1 MRASLQPTAVRMRAG
16 SITRR
21 LSSRGRRWRRVLV
34 LDMARETKPDQSVGG
49 LKLRSKADVVE
60 WLGRQDSNLRMPVPK
75 TGALPLG
82 DAPAG
87 APACRGEAALIDERS
102 LLKRV

>member
-1 MRASLQPTAVRMRAG
+1 MGRPTNLPHRRQLVAYKLLFWASVMR
-16 SITRR
+16 
-21 LSSRGRRWRRVLV
+21 
-34 LDMARETKPDQSVGG
+34 
-49 LKLRSKADVVE
+49 

-87 APACRGEAALIDERS
+87 VPAGALKAAGERRL
-102 LLKRV
+102 